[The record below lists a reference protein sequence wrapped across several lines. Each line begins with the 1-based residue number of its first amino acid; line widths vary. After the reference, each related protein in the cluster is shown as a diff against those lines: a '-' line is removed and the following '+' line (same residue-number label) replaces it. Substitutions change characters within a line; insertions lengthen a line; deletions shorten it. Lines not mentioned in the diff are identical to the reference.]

1 MGMPTGLFAPVLAA
15 LLVFASA
22 PAHGEEIPWPKVH
35 ISGGGVHLTFV
46 AGIPLASIHFDK
58 TCVLTESN
66 AESLEWYKDSKVIKR
81 VQSTARVTSLPFGF
95 SSAGLLAHSDAG
107 KYLCRA
113 HYYQGPYLRQTPSPQ
128 SIDISVVDRPTDLP
142 TVHVSA
148 NQTVTAGGFVFLSC
162 HVEDMPSHK
171 NNVSPSWT
179 GPGGRPIGD
188 QNVVVG
194 NTFTNIHLQ
203 HVTAADSGAYTC
215 SVGPTQ
221 LGSTP
226 QCNSPADITQVVDC
240 YRSAQQTVHVKVT
253 RGTK

>member
-22 PAHGEEIPWPKVH
+22 PAHGEGIPWPKVH
-35 ISGGGVHLTFV
+35 ISRGGVRLTFV
-46 AGIPLASIHFDK
+46 AGIPLASIHFNK
-58 TCVLTESN
+58 TCVLTESH
-66 AESLEWYKDSKVIKR
+66 AESLEWYKDSKVIK
-81 VQSTARVTSLPFGF
+81 TAQGHYVTSLPFGL

-107 KYLCRA
+107 NYRCRA
-113 HYYQGPYLRQTPSPQ
+113 NYYRGPYLDQAFTHQ
-128 SIDISVVDRPTDLP
+128 YINISVVDLP

-148 NQTVTAGGFVFLSC
+148 NQTVTAGGSVFLSC
-162 HVEDMPSHK
+162 HVEDTPSHK
-171 NNVSPSWT
+171 NNVSLSWT
-179 GPGGRPIGD
+179 GPGGRLIGD

-215 SVGPTQ
+215 SVGTTQ
-221 LGSTP
+221 R
-226 QCNSPADITQVVDC
+226 CNSPADIYQVVDC